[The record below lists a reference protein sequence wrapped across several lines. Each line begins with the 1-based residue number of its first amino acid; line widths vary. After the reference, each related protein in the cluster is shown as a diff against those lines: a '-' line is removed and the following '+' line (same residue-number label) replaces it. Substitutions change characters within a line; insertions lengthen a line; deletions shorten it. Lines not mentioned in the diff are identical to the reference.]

1 MKTIGYVR
9 VSHLESLNGESFE
22 TQSKKITQYSEL
34 KDFSVTSIENEV
46 ISGGVEIRKRKSL
59 SKIVEKLVRG
69 DRLIVARL
77 DRLSRNILDT
87 LKFVNE
93 CKTKGIE
100 IHIVDLGCVTNGG
113 VGQIV
118 LNILTCLAETERI
131 QISERIKAQKHYA
144 KKERKFLGGAMEF
157 GYRKDDKGKLIPD
170 EKEYI
175 ILQSMFNLRNQGLG
189 YRKISDEIKKKYGR
203 KIFFQQV
210 HKIMT
215 REHNQKFFNQAY
227 DQSSSNEMRLAVWL

>member
-1 MKTIGYVR
+1 
-9 VSHLESLNGESFE
+9 
-22 TQSKKITQYSEL
+22 
-34 KDFSVTSIENEV
+34 
-46 ISGGVEIRKRKSL
+46 
-59 SKIVEKLVRG
+59 
-69 DRLIVARL
+69 
-77 DRLSRNILDT
+77 
-87 LKFVNE
+87 
-93 CKTKGIE
+93 
-100 IHIVDLGCVTNGG
+100 
-113 VGQIV
+113 
-118 LNILTCLAETERI
+118 
-131 QISERIKAQKHYA
+131 
-144 KKERKFLGGAMEF
+144 MEF